1 MNSGKRTITRMFSYA
16 AAARCAGTFIFFW
29 YELPSCYQL
38 FYLSPPP
45 TLSPEYKAG
54 SSSVSFV
61 AGNKK
66 KRGRAADTA
75 FKYNF
80 PRRDATGVDRR
91 ILPMVVVAVVQ
102 STIRYSYVCGIHNLS
117 QFRRAAPFCGKIRAF
132 RDRLNNDSP
141 DWNVSRRAKSS
152 PGDIIGQKFIPRT
165 CASSACPF
173 FYRFFKWTG

>member
-1 MNSGKRTITRMFSYA
+1 MLALLYFSDRNFLRA
-16 AAARCAGTFIFFW
+16 INFFTFRR
-29 YELPSCYQL
+29 S
-38 FYLSPPP
+38 P
-45 TLSPEYKAG
+45 TLSAEYKAG
-54 SSSVSFV
+54 SSPVSFV

-80 PRRDATGVDRR
+80 PRRDATGANRR

-102 STIRYSYVCGIHNLS
+102 STIRYSYVCGINNLS

-152 PGDIIGQKFIPRT
+152 PGGYHRPEIYTAHVCLLCVSLFL
-165 CASSACPF
+165 PF
-173 FYRFFKWTG
+173 L